1 MLLNNK
7 NLINILFNK
16 MMSQIDLSKL
26 YTFISNSNQTFEN
39 ISKFFN
45 TEFNAENKNKAITVI
60 IILLKDNL
68 LNINQRIICY
78 YILYDTSQKEKM
90 ETNPFLFIILE
101 KLKNSKDKIEQ
112 NFLLDFLYK
121 KINYLGITINEY
133 LNKKPK
139 EMKINITQIQM
150 QWDKYYKELLKQ
162 KNININS
169 DGKIRPFVYDVN
181 NVNIMDINNSFKKFN
196 ALDNVNSENK
206 NHLNYF
212 KSGYM
217 SFRPNNINFLSSE
230 PIFILPNLN
239 HKFIWEKE

>member
-1 MLLNNK
+1 
-7 NLINILFNK
+7 
-16 MMSQIDLSKL
+16 MSQIDLSKL

-45 TEFNAENKNKAITVI
+45 TEFSAENKNKAITVI

-121 KINYLGITINEY
+121 KINYLGKTINEY

-196 ALDNVNSENK
+196 ALDNVNIENK

-212 KSGYM
+212 KSDYM

-230 PIFILPNLN
+230 PIFLLPNLN

>member
-1 MLLNNK
+1 
-7 NLINILFNK
+7 

-45 TEFNAENKNKAITVI
+45 TEFSAENKNKAITVI

-121 KINYLGITINEY
+121 KINYLGKTINEY

-196 ALDNVNSENK
+196 ALDNVNIENK

-212 KSGYM
+212 KSDYM

-230 PIFILPNLN
+230 PIFLLPNLN

>member
-1 MLLNNK
+1 
-7 NLINILFNK
+7 
-16 MMSQIDLSKL
+16 MSQIDLSKL

-45 TEFNAENKNKAITVI
+45 TEFSAENKNKAITVI

-121 KINYLGITINEY
+121 KINYLGKTINEY

-181 NVNIMDINNSFKKFN
+181 NVNIMDINNSFKEFN

-212 KSGYM
+212 KSDYM

-230 PIFILPNLN
+230 PIFLLPNLN

>member
-1 MLLNNK
+1 
-7 NLINILFNK
+7 
-16 MMSQIDLSKL
+16 MSQIDLSKL

-45 TEFNAENKNKAITVI
+45 TEFNAENKNKAITAI

-121 KINYLGITINEY
+121 KINYLGKTINEY

-181 NVNIMDINNSFKKFN
+181 NVNIMDINNSFKNFN

-230 PIFILPNLN
+230 PIFLLPNLN

>member
-1 MLLNNK
+1 
-7 NLINILFNK
+7 
-16 MMSQIDLSKL
+16 MSQIDLSKL

-45 TEFNAENKNKAITVI
+45 TEFNAENKNKAITAI

-121 KINYLGITINEY
+121 KINYLGKTINEY

-169 DGKIRPFVYDVN
+169 DGKIRPFIYDVN
-181 NVNIMDINNSFKKFN
+181 NVNIMGINNSFKKFN
-196 ALDNVNSENK
+196 ALDNVNIENK

-212 KSGYM
+212 KSDYM

-230 PIFILPNLN
+230 PIFLLPNLN

>member
-1 MLLNNK
+1 
-7 NLINILFNK
+7 
-16 MMSQIDLSKL
+16 MSQIDLSKL

-45 TEFNAENKNKAITVI
+45 IEFNAENKNKAITVI

-181 NVNIMDINNSFKKFN
+181 NVNIMDINNSFKNFN

-206 NHLNYF
+206 NQLNYF
-212 KSGYM
+212 KSDYM

-230 PIFILPNLN
+230 PIFLLPNLN

>member
-1 MLLNNK
+1 
-7 NLINILFNK
+7 

-45 TEFNAENKNKAITVI
+45 TEFSAENKNKAITVI

-78 YILYDTSQKEKM
+78 YILYDTSEKEKM

-121 KINYLGITINEY
+121 KINYLCKTINEY

-139 EMKINITQIQM
+139 EMRINITQIQM

-169 DGKIRPFVYDVN
+169 DGKIRPFIYDVN
-181 NVNIMDINNSFKKFN
+181 NVNIMGINNSFKKFN
-196 ALDNVNSENK
+196 ALDNVNIENK

-212 KSGYM
+212 KSDYM

-230 PIFILPNLN
+230 PIFLLPNLN

>member
-1 MLLNNK
+1 
-7 NLINILFNK
+7 

-45 TEFNAENKNKAITVI
+45 TEFSAENKNKAITVI

-121 KINYLGITINEY
+121 KINYLCKTINEY

-139 EMKINITQIQM
+139 EMRINITQIQM

-196 ALDNVNSENK
+196 ALDNVNIENK

-212 KSGYM
+212 KSDYM

-230 PIFILPNLN
+230 PIFLLPNLN

>member
-1 MLLNNK
+1 
-7 NLINILFNK
+7 

-45 TEFNAENKNKAITVI
+45 TEFSAENKNKAITVI

-121 KINYLGITINEY
+121 KINYLGKTINEY
-133 LNKKPK
+133 VNKKPK
-139 EMKINITQIQM
+139 EMRINIMQIQM

-181 NVNIMDINNSFKKFN
+181 NVNIMDINNSFKNFN

-206 NHLNYF
+206 NQLNYF
-212 KSGYM
+212 KSDYM

-230 PIFILPNLN
+230 PIFLLPNLN

>member
-1 MLLNNK
+1 
-7 NLINILFNK
+7 

-45 TEFNAENKNKAITVI
+45 TEFSAENKNKAITAI

-78 YILYDTSQKEKM
+78 YILYDTSEKEKM

-121 KINYLGITINEY
+121 KINYLGKTINEY

-196 ALDNVNSENK
+196 ALDNVNIENK

-212 KSGYM
+212 KSDYM

-230 PIFILPNLN
+230 PIFLFPNLN

>member
-1 MLLNNK
+1 
-7 NLINILFNK
+7 
-16 MMSQIDLSKL
+16 MSQIDLSKL

-45 TEFNAENKNKAITVI
+45 TEFSAENKNKAITVI

-121 KINYLGITINEY
+121 KINYLCKTINEY

-139 EMKINITQIQM
+139 EMRINITQIQM

-169 DGKIRPFVYDVN
+169 DGKIRPFIYDVN
-181 NVNIMDINNSFKKFN
+181 NVNIMGINNSFKKFN
-196 ALDNVNSENK
+196 ALDNVNIENK

-212 KSGYM
+212 KSDYM

-230 PIFILPNLN
+230 PIFLLPNLN

>member
-1 MLLNNK
+1 
-7 NLINILFNK
+7 
-16 MMSQIDLSKL
+16 MSQIDLSKL

-121 KINYLGITINEY
+121 KINYLGKTINEY

-196 ALDNVNSENK
+196 ALDNVNIENK

-212 KSGYM
+212 KSDYM

-230 PIFILPNLN
+230 PIFLLPNLN

>member
-1 MLLNNK
+1 
-7 NLINILFNK
+7 
-16 MMSQIDLSKL
+16 MSQIDLSKL

-45 TEFNAENKNKAITVI
+45 TEFSAENKIKAITVI

-121 KINYLGITINEY
+121 KINYLGKTINEY

-169 DGKIRPFVYDVN
+169 DGKIRPFIYDVN
-181 NVNIMDINNSFKKFN
+181 NVNIMGINNSFKKFN
-196 ALDNVNSENK
+196 ALDNVNIENK

-212 KSGYM
+212 KSDYM

-230 PIFILPNLN
+230 PIFLLPNLN

>member
-1 MLLNNK
+1 
-7 NLINILFNK
+7 

-45 TEFNAENKNKAITVI
+45 TEFSAENKNKAITVI

-78 YILYDTSQKEKM
+78 YILYDTSEKEKM

-121 KINYLGITINEY
+121 KINYLGKTINEY

-196 ALDNVNSENK
+196 ALDNVNIENK

-212 KSGYM
+212 KSDYM

-230 PIFILPNLN
+230 PIFLLPNLN

>member
-1 MLLNNK
+1 
-7 NLINILFNK
+7 
-16 MMSQIDLSKL
+16 MSQIDLSKL

-45 TEFNAENKNKAITVI
+45 TEFSAENKNKAITAI
-60 IILLKDNL
+60 IILLKDNM

-121 KINYLGITINEY
+121 KINYLGKTINEY

-169 DGKIRPFVYDVN
+169 DGKIRPFIYDVN
-181 NVNIMDINNSFKKFN
+181 NVNIMGINNSFKKFN
-196 ALDNVNSENK
+196 ALDNVNIENK

-212 KSGYM
+212 KSDYM

-230 PIFILPNLN
+230 PIFLLPNLN

>member
-1 MLLNNK
+1 
-7 NLINILFNK
+7 
-16 MMSQIDLSKL
+16 MSQIDLSKL

-68 LNINQRIICY
+68 LNISQRIICY

-121 KINYLGITINEY
+121 KINYLGKTINEY

-230 PIFILPNLN
+230 PIFLLPNLN

>member
-1 MLLNNK
+1 
-7 NLINILFNK
+7 
-16 MMSQIDLSKL
+16 MSQIDLSKL

-45 TEFNAENKNKAITVI
+45 TEFSAENKNKAITVI

-121 KINYLGITINEY
+121 KINYLGKTINEY

-206 NHLNYF
+206 NRLNYF

-230 PIFILPNLN
+230 PIFLLPNLN

>member
-1 MLLNNK
+1 
-7 NLINILFNK
+7 
-16 MMSQIDLSKL
+16 MSQIDLSKL

-45 TEFNAENKNKAITVI
+45 TEFSAENKNKAITAI

-121 KINYLGITINEY
+121 KINYLGKTINEY
-133 LNKKPK
+133 VNKKPK
-139 EMKINITQIQM
+139 EMRINIMQIQI

-196 ALDNVNSENK
+196 ALDNVNIENK

-212 KSGYM
+212 KSDYM

-230 PIFILPNLN
+230 PIFLLPNLN

>member
-1 MLLNNK
+1 MWYLY
-7 NLINILFNK
+7 LINILFNK

-45 TEFNAENKNKAITVI
+45 TEFNAENKNKAITAI

-121 KINYLGITINEY
+121 KINYLGKTINEY

-230 PIFILPNLN
+230 PIFLLPNLN

>member
-1 MLLNNK
+1 
-7 NLINILFNK
+7 

-121 KINYLGITINEY
+121 KINYLGKTINEY

-230 PIFILPNLN
+230 PIFLLPNLN

>member
-1 MLLNNK
+1 
-7 NLINILFNK
+7 
-16 MMSQIDLSKL
+16 MSQIDLSKL

-45 TEFNAENKNKAITVI
+45 IEFNAENKNKAITVI

-121 KINYLGITINEY
+121 KINYLGKTINEY

-230 PIFILPNLN
+230 PIFLLPNLN

>member
-1 MLLNNK
+1 
-7 NLINILFNK
+7 

-45 TEFNAENKNKAITVI
+45 TEFSAENKNKAITVI

-121 KINYLGITINEY
+121 KINYLCKTINEY

-139 EMKINITQIQM
+139 EMRINITQIQM

-169 DGKIRPFVYDVN
+169 DGKIRPFIYDVN
-181 NVNIMDINNSFKKFN
+181 NVNIMGINNSFKKFN
-196 ALDNVNSENK
+196 ALDNVNIENK

-212 KSGYM
+212 KSDYM

-230 PIFILPNLN
+230 PIFLFPNLN

>member
-1 MLLNNK
+1 
-7 NLINILFNK
+7 

-45 TEFNAENKNKAITVI
+45 TEFSAENKNKAITVI

-121 KINYLGITINEY
+121 KINYLGKTINEY

-181 NVNIMDINNSFKKFN
+181 NVNIMDINNSFKNFN

-212 KSGYM
+212 KSDYM

-230 PIFILPNLN
+230 PIFLLPNLN

>member
-1 MLLNNK
+1 
-7 NLINILFNK
+7 

-45 TEFNAENKNKAITVI
+45 TEFSAENKNKAITVI

-121 KINYLGITINEY
+121 KINYLGKTINEY

-169 DGKIRPFVYDVN
+169 DGKIRPFIYDVN
-181 NVNIMDINNSFKKFN
+181 NVNIMGINNSFKKFN
-196 ALDNVNSENK
+196 ALDNVNIENK

-212 KSGYM
+212 KSDYM

-230 PIFILPNLN
+230 PIFLLPNLN

>member
-1 MLLNNK
+1 
-7 NLINILFNK
+7 

-45 TEFNAENKNKAITVI
+45 TEFSAENKNKAITVI

-121 KINYLGITINEY
+121 KINYLGKTINEY

-196 ALDNVNSENK
+196 ALDNVNIENK

-230 PIFILPNLN
+230 PIFLLPNLN

>member
-1 MLLNNK
+1 
-7 NLINILFNK
+7 

-45 TEFNAENKNKAITVI
+45 TEFSAENKNKAITVI

-78 YILYDTSQKEKM
+78 YILYDISQKEKM

-121 KINYLGITINEY
+121 KINYLGKTINEY

-139 EMKINITQIQM
+139 EMRINIMQIQM

-196 ALDNVNSENK
+196 ALDNVNIENK

-212 KSGYM
+212 KSDYM

-230 PIFILPNLN
+230 PIFLFPNLN

>member
-1 MLLNNK
+1 
-7 NLINILFNK
+7 
-16 MMSQIDLSKL
+16 MSQIDLSKL

-181 NVNIMDINNSFKKFN
+181 NVNIMDINNSFKNFN

-212 KSGYM
+212 KSDYM

-230 PIFILPNLN
+230 PIFLLPNLN

>member
-1 MLLNNK
+1 
-7 NLINILFNK
+7 
-16 MMSQIDLSKL
+16 MSQIDLSKL

-45 TEFNAENKNKAITVI
+45 TEFSAENKNKAITVI

-121 KINYLGITINEY
+121 KINYLGKTINEY

-181 NVNIMDINNSFKKFN
+181 NVNIMDINNSFKEFN

-212 KSGYM
+212 KSDYM
-217 SFRPNNINFLSSE
+217 SFRPNNFNFLSSE
-230 PIFILPNLN
+230 PIFLLPNLN

>member
-1 MLLNNK
+1 
-7 NLINILFNK
+7 
-16 MMSQIDLSKL
+16 MSQIDLSKL

-45 TEFNAENKNKAITVI
+45 IEFNAENKNKAITVI

-212 KSGYM
+212 KSDYM

-230 PIFILPNLN
+230 PIFLLPNLN

>member
-1 MLLNNK
+1 
-7 NLINILFNK
+7 
-16 MMSQIDLSKL
+16 MSQIDLSKL

-45 TEFNAENKNKAITVI
+45 IEFNAENKNKAITVI

-121 KINYLGITINEY
+121 KINYLGITINKY

-206 NHLNYF
+206 NQLNYF
-212 KSGYM
+212 KSDYM

-230 PIFILPNLN
+230 PIFLLPNLN

>member
-1 MLLNNK
+1 
-7 NLINILFNK
+7 

-45 TEFNAENKNKAITVI
+45 IEFNAENKNKAITVI

-121 KINYLGITINEY
+121 KINYLGKTINEY

-230 PIFILPNLN
+230 PIFLLPNLN

>member
-1 MLLNNK
+1 
-7 NLINILFNK
+7 

-45 TEFNAENKNKAITVI
+45 TEFSAENKNKAITVI

-121 KINYLGITINEY
+121 KINYLCKTINEY

-139 EMKINITQIQM
+139 EMRINITQIQM

-169 DGKIRPFVYDVN
+169 DGKIRPFIYDVN
-181 NVNIMDINNSFKKFN
+181 NVNIMGINNSFKKFN
-196 ALDNVNSENK
+196 ALDNVNIENK

-212 KSGYM
+212 KSDYM

-230 PIFILPNLN
+230 PIFLLPNLN

>member
-1 MLLNNK
+1 
-7 NLINILFNK
+7 
-16 MMSQIDLSKL
+16 MSQIDLSKL

-78 YILYDTSQKEKM
+78 YILYDISQKEKM

-121 KINYLGITINEY
+121 KINYLGKTINEY

-230 PIFILPNLN
+230 PIFLLPNLN

>member
-1 MLLNNK
+1 
-7 NLINILFNK
+7 

-45 TEFNAENKNKAITVI
+45 TEFSAENKNKAITVI

-121 KINYLGITINEY
+121 KINYLGKTINEY

-139 EMKINITQIQM
+139 EMRINIMQIQM

-217 SFRPNNINFLSSE
+217 NFRPNNINFLSSE
-230 PIFILPNLN
+230 PIFLLPNLN
-239 HKFIWEKE
+239 HKFIWEKQ

>member
-1 MLLNNK
+1 
-7 NLINILFNK
+7 

-45 TEFNAENKNKAITVI
+45 IEFNAENKNKAITAI

-121 KINYLGITINEY
+121 KIN
-133 LNKKPK
+133 
-139 EMKINITQIQM
+139 
-150 QWDKYYKELLKQ
+150 
-162 KNININS
+162 
-169 DGKIRPFVYDVN
+169 
-181 NVNIMDINNSFKKFN
+181 
-196 ALDNVNSENK
+196 
-206 NHLNYF
+206 
-212 KSGYM
+212 
-217 SFRPNNINFLSSE
+217 
-230 PIFILPNLN
+230 
-239 HKFIWEKE
+239 

>member
-1 MLLNNK
+1 
-7 NLINILFNK
+7 

-45 TEFNAENKNKAITVI
+45 TEFSAENKNKAITAI

-78 YILYDTSQKEKM
+78 YILYDTSEKEKM

-121 KINYLGITINEY
+121 KINYLGKTINEY
-133 LNKKPK
+133 VNKKPK
-139 EMKINITQIQM
+139 EMRINIMQIQM

-196 ALDNVNSENK
+196 ALDNVNIENK

-212 KSGYM
+212 KSDYM

-230 PIFILPNLN
+230 PIFLLPNLN

>member
-1 MLLNNK
+1 MY
-7 NLINILFNK
+7 
-16 MMSQIDLSKL
+16 QIDLSKL

-78 YILYDTSQKEKM
+78 YILYATSQKEKM

-121 KINYLGITINEY
+121 KINYLGKTINEY

-230 PIFILPNLN
+230 PIFLLPNLN

>member
-1 MLLNNK
+1 
-7 NLINILFNK
+7 
-16 MMSQIDLSKL
+16 MSQIDLSKL

-45 TEFNAENKNKAITVI
+45 IEFNAENKNKAITAI

-121 KINYLGITINEY
+121 KINYLGKTINEY

-169 DGKIRPFVYDVN
+169 DGKIRPFIYDVN

-196 ALDNVNSENK
+196 ALDNVNIENK

-212 KSGYM
+212 KSDYM

-230 PIFILPNLN
+230 PIFLFPNLN

>member
-1 MLLNNK
+1 
-7 NLINILFNK
+7 

-45 TEFNAENKNKAITVI
+45 TEFSAENKNKAITAI

-121 KINYLGITINEY
+121 KINYLCKTINEY

-139 EMKINITQIQM
+139 EMRINITQIQM

-169 DGKIRPFVYDVN
+169 DGKIRPFIYDVN
-181 NVNIMDINNSFKKFN
+181 NVNIMGINNSFKKFN
-196 ALDNVNSENK
+196 ALDNVNIENK

-212 KSGYM
+212 KSDYM

-230 PIFILPNLN
+230 PIFLLPNLN